1 MTFTE
6 KQKIQQR
13 IYGACEKCLLA
24 PENPFTLD
32 NPDVIT
38 ANGNKLYAIYIPTY
52 RENENM
58 DHLLRRLYLSQLSYG
73 YNMIPV
79 LLAQDE
85 GTRKILNNPV
95 IERSFVLTSTS
106 IEDVISFVNQE
117 SPIYRRFKYCSGL
130 QTIQYLS
137 YRRLLQLSEESHRIF
152 RTKFAPT
159 NLKDQDY
166 VVARSWTTDY
176 RRESKSFQKT
186 PIGFLA
192 TVEKKGKEG
201 FRSAFEQLMTVA
213 FMSRFNYD
221 DGEIYPS
228 RMFNE
233 LSVLNTNWI
242 MFDSNLV
249 PNAYNQM
256 LSFIGLAPVSISTDN
271 ELEMIFEKYQ
281 IIRNHVVG

>member
-1 MTFTE
+1 MTLAE
-6 KQKIQQR
+6 KQRILQR
-13 IYGACEKCLLA
+13 IYGACERCLLA

-32 NPDVIT
+32 NPDIIT

-85 GTRKILNNPV
+85 GTRKILNNSV
-95 IERSFVLTSTS
+95 IERSFALTSMS
-106 IEDVISFVNQE
+106 IKDVIKFVNQE
-117 SPIYRRFKYCSGL
+117 SPRYRRFKHFSEVQG
-130 QTIQYLS
+130 TQYLS
-137 YRRLLQLSEESHRIF
+137 YRRILQLSEESHKDY
-152 RTKFAPT
+152 RTEFAPEG
-159 NLKDQDY
+159 LRGQDY
-166 VVARSWTTDY
+166 VVARSWSTDN

-186 PIGFLA
+186 QIGFLA
-192 TVEKKGKEG
+192 TVEKKNKEG

-221 DGEIYPS
+221 NGEIYPS
-228 RMFNE
+228 GMFNE
-233 LSVLNTNWI
+233 LSVLNTNWV
-242 MFDSNLV
+242 MFDSNFA